1 MEALTAEWHA
11 TRPAL
16 IQKWTEAAHAHYA
29 PYKATAT
36 EVKNY
41 VRQQESIWWHNKRKE
56 LESK

>member
-11 TRPAL
+11 TRPEL
-16 IQKWTEAAHAHYA
+16 IKKWTEAAHAHYS
-29 PYKATAT
+29 PYKATAA